1 MPETVHE
8 DQIYIFIINHTML
21 DMVERSTVTRTFIN
35 VYIVNINIFS
45 PAFFPSQLGKCA
57 YMKLIVVSQSNL
69 SLITMSQHSM
79 VRPHYLNLIFN
90 LTFL

>member
-69 SLITMSQHSM
+69 SLITMS
-79 VRPHYLNLIFN
+79 
-90 LTFL
+90 